1 MDIMAP
7 KRNSETDSLAAR
19 GLHRVRRSL
28 AACAALLLFGA
39 GPAFAQRWFI
49 EPSIG
54 ARVIATSNTTLGG
67 FEAEHDVVIGLRP
80 RLVIHGDSPALH
92 VAGSVAVDSVN
103 YARHTQENVLLPEAD
118 LLARVM
124 PIERFLY
131 VEGTV
136 RALQTNLNPFGAR
149 AGGATTI
156 DNTVTSTQYR
166 LSPYIDY
173 EPQLGMHFRARSDLT
188 RTNQNGS
195 AFSLSENVGRADF
208 AHHTVS
214 IEQDPRPFG
223 WRLEADR
230 SSTRYQGE
238 QTSLT
243 VDLARAIVN
252 VALNESTT
260 VGLRA
265 GAERNNFA
273 LDETRSIYGAQ
284 FAWRPS
290 ERTTL
295 ETDAE
300 HRFFGNSWHARFAHR
315 SPYVTWSVSAFRDI
329 DTTPEALFGLPA
341 TDNVAAALDAILT
354 TRFPN
359 PVDRAKQVQDLI
371 NSRGLPSSIPVG
383 ISIIAPRVSINN
395 TVTATAALLG
405 STSTVALSVFRTVLR
420 DAFDSAFLSTG
431 TGITNNRQIGG
442 SLAYSR
448 RLSPRATATLVIDYS
463 RIEALDEVVGGGR
476 TQQGGVRAQISLQVA
491 PKSYTRFGA
500 QYRKLGSGV
509 VAGGDE
515 SLAFVELDHAF

>member
-1 MDIMAP
+1 
-7 KRNSETDSLAAR
+7 
-19 GLHRVRRSL
+19 
-28 AACAALLLFGA
+28 
-39 GPAFAQRWFI
+39 
-49 EPSIG
+49 
-54 ARVIATSNTTLGG
+54 
-67 FEAEHDVVIGLRP
+67 VVFGLRP
-80 RLVIHGDSPALH
+80 RIVIHGDSPGLH
-92 VAGSVAVDSVN
+92 VAGSVAIDSVN
-103 YARHTQENVLLPEAD
+103 YARHTQENVVLPEAD

-124 PIERFLY
+124 PIDRFLY
-131 VEGTV
+131 VEGAV
-136 RALQTNLNPFGAR
+136 RALQTNLNPFGAQP
-149 AGGATTI
+149 GATTI

-166 LSPYIDY
+166 LSPFIDY
-173 EPQLGMHFRARSDLT
+173 EPRLGVHLRARSDLT

-195 AFSLSENVGRADF
+195 AFSLSETVGRAYF
-208 AHHTVS
+208 AHHTAS
-214 IEQDPRPFG
+214 IEEDPRPFG

-230 SSTRYQGE
+230 STTRYQGE
-238 QTSLT
+238 TTSLT
-243 VDLARAIVN
+243 LDLARAIVN
-252 VALNESTT
+252 VAINDSTS
-260 VGLRA
+260 VGLRV

-273 LDETRSIYGAQ
+273 LDETRAIYGAQ

-295 ETDAE
+295 EADDE

-315 SPYVTWSVSAFRDI
+315 SPYVAWSVSAFRDI
-329 DTTPEALFGLPA
+329 DTTPEALFALPA
-341 TDNVAAALDAILT
+341 TDNVAAALDSILT

-395 TVTATAALLG
+395 TVSGTAALLG
-405 STSTVALSVFRTVLR
+405 STSSVALSVFRTVLR

-431 TGITNNRQIGG
+431 TAITNNRQVGG
-442 SLAYSR
+442 SIAYSR
-448 RLSPRATATLVIDYS
+448 RLSPRATATVLVDYS

-476 TQQGGVRAQISLQVA
+476 TQQGGVRVQVSLQVA

-509 VAGGDE
+509 VAGGEE